1 MRRITAW
8 CLSAALLLGGL
19 SGCGTVRQSTA
30 QTQAAVSWSDMQPT
44 DSVDLEYAECFSV
57 DHYDGGYSLITVKDD
72 ARYLVVP
79 ENASVPDGLDADIVV
94 LQQPLD
100 SIYLVSS
107 SVMDQFVALDALD
120 SIALSGTKQDSWYI
134 DEAKQAMA
142 DGKITYAGKYS
153 APDYECI
160 LAAHCSLA
168 IENTMIYH
176 TPEVK
181 EQLEH
186 FGVPVLVERSSYE
199 SGPLARM
206 EWIKF
211 IGLLLG
217 KTEEAERAFNEKIAR
232 IEPVLQQE
240 PTGKTVAFF
249 SVTGNNLITVRK
261 GGDYVAQ
268 MIGMAGGSYVF
279 ADLTDNG
286 NSLSTMNLPQ
296 ETFYAQ
302 ARDADVLIYNSTIEG
317 VVDTREQLVKKCAML
332 ADFKAVQ
339 SGDCWCTSKSF
350 FQQSMALPDLIL
362 DMNRVFTEGDPA
374 PEELALLQKIS

>member
-1 MRRITAW
+1 MNKITRSQFLRLLPSAGLLLTA
-8 CLSAALLLGGL
+8 CAEQAGPTVEVQLVPAGTAALDYA
-19 SGCGTVRQSTA
+19 QQFTA
-30 QTQAAVSWSDMQPT
+30 TKY
-44 DSVDLEYAECFSV
+44 E
-57 DHYDGGYSLITVKDD
+57 GGYTLLSIPADG
-72 ARYLVVP
+72 AQFLVVP
-79 ENASVPDGLDADIVV
+79 EGAAVPTDVPDGVTV
-94 LQQPLD
+94 LRQPLQNL
-100 SIYLVSS
+100 YLVST
-107 SVMDQFVALDALD
+107 SVMDLFLALDALD
-120 SIALSGTKQDSWYI
+120 CIALSGTRAEGWYL
-134 DEAKQAMA
+134 DEARQAML
-142 DGKITYAGKYS
+142 DGRIAYAGKYS
-153 APDYECI
+153 APDYEQI
-160 LAAHCSLA
+160 LAANCGLA

-217 KTEEAERAFNEKIAR
+217 RAEEAERVFSEKIAR

-350 FQQSMALPDLIL
+350 FQQSMALPDLIV

-374 PEELALLQKIS
+374 PEELTLLQKIS

>member
-1 MRRITAW
+1 MALTA
-8 CLSAALLLGGL
+8 CGSGQQEAPATTDALVLDHAYPLDYARQFTADVYTDGSVLLTIAESGDKFLVRPEGAAELSVLPE
-19 SGCGTVRQSTA
+19 GTVELR
-30 QTQAAVSWSDMQPT
+30 
-44 DSVDLEYAECFSV
+44 
-57 DHYDGGYSLITVKDD
+57 
-72 ARYLVVP
+72 
-79 ENASVPDGLDADIVV
+79 
-94 LQQPLD
+94 QPLEN
-100 SIYLVSS
+100 IYLVSS
-107 SVMDQFVALDALD
+107 SIMDYFIHLDALD
-120 SIALSGTKQDSWYI
+120 FIALSGTRADGWYL
-134 DEAKQAMA
+134 DEAKAAMEA
-142 DGKITYAGKYS
+142 GEITYAGKYS

-217 KTEEAERAFNEKIAR
+217 RAEEAERVFSEKIAR

-350 FQQSMALPDLIL
+350 FQQSMALPDLIV

-374 PEELALLQKIS
+374 PEELTLLQKIS